1 MYRFGIPFEH
11 IVIPFLKFPKIR
23 LKWICEWTYIWTV
36 EKDIKTWLITATA
49 SHVLVSFSTVQ
60 IYVLSHICNY
70 SLYLYHLRVYNELT
84 KWAAPSWLV
93 VQLAQHS
100 TRIAEVMG
108 SNLVQT
114 WIFFTLKFHNCFS
127 CVYNFDDQTCLHN
140 KPPFQ
145 DRNNFYQSK
154 RVKIFLLLSQSWIF
168 DDCCKRTLTTNI
180 IKFLIMEDIN

>member
-11 IVIPFLKFPKIR
+11 IVIPFLKSPKIR
-23 LKWICEWTYIWTV
+23 LRWICEWTYIWTV
-36 EKDIKTWLITATA
+36 EKDIKTLLITATA
-49 SHVLVSFSTVQ
+49 SHVFVSSPQFKYMFFH
-60 IYVLSHICNY
+60 IYVIIHYTFTIYGYKTNSQNGQLPVGLI
-70 SLYLYHLRVYNELT
+70 
-84 KWAAPSWLV
+84 A
-93 VQLAQHS
+93 QLAQDC

-127 CVYNFDDQTCLHN
+127 CVYNFDDQRCLHN
-140 KPPFQ
+140 NPPFQ

-154 RVKIFLLLSQSWIF
+154 RLKICVLLSQSWIF